1 MRALIVSDIH
11 SNLAALEAVGADAAA
26 RGGFDAVWCL
36 GDTVGY
42 GPEPAA
48 CLEWLRRYS
57 LTAVVGNHDHAA
69 LYPEEA
75 AADFNHNAAAAALW
89 TAKQLSPADAAFLS
103 DLPLMADAAP
113 FTLVHGSLRAPLR
126 EYLLNEAAAAATF
139 ARLTTPYCLVGH
151 SHLPFICVENR
162 DGPEFVALA
171 EDELYSLDERR
182 RIINPGSVGQP
193 RDYDCRAAYALYDSD
208 AGVIAHRRVAYDIAA
223 TQDKMR
229 RAGLPAG
236 LIDRLN
242 YGV

>member
-11 SNLAALEAVGADAAA
+11 SNLAALAAVGADAAA

-42 GPEPAA
+42 GPEPSA

-69 LYPEEA
+69 LHREE
-75 AADFNHNAAAAALW
+75 AADFNYNAAAAALW
-89 TAKQLSPADAAFLS
+89 TAGQLSPADTAFLA

-162 DGPEFVALA
+162 DGPQFVTFA
-171 EDELYSLDERR
+171 EDELYPLDERR

-193 RDYDCRAAYALYDSD
+193 RDYDCRAAYALYDAD
-208 AGVIAHRRVAYDIAA
+208 AGVIAHHRVSYDIAV